1 MLSCSAGEDMDV
13 EEAIR
18 DRRSIRKWANRP
30 LERETLQNLLDSVR
44 LAPSGH
50 NGQRWEIIAVT
61 EPSRLQRLVPICNNQ
76 GHVGEAGAFLFIIS
90 DPKAKWTH
98 VDPAIAFDHLTLRAH
113 EMGLGTCWIGAFN
126 ERGIRTFLTIPDEKI
141 TVIGMTVG
149 YPAEVPE
156 PKPRR
161 DLEDLVH
168 WERY

>member
-1 MLSCSAGEDMDV
+1 MDV

-18 DRRSIRKWANRP
+18 DRRSIRKWADKP
-30 LERETLQNLLDSVR
+30 LERETLEDLLDSAR

-61 EPSRLQRLVPICNNQ
+61 EPSRLKQLVPMCNNQ
-76 GHVGEAGAFLFIIS
+76 RHVGEAGAFLFIIS
-90 DPKAKWTH
+90 DPDSKWIH
-98 VDPAIAFDHLTLRAH
+98 VDPAIALDHLTLRAH

-126 ERGIRTFLTIPDEKI
+126 ERRIRTFLAIPEKRI
-141 TVIGMTVG
+141 SVIGMTVG
-149 YPAEVPE
+149 YPAETPE
-156 PKPRR
+156 PRTRR